1 MFQEVH
7 DSLLVAYS
15 VNSESGELSLSCQPH
30 HGCGTAPFIVVFAGV
45 AAHSFE
51 FPLLPAILFDI
62 TQVPAADLLKTEWPA
77 IERGSKQ
84 CGWPG
89 PWAETLAGSVS
100 YAAASDL
107 CGFQIESS
115 YGLEG
120 WVLARSARVASGP

>member
-1 MFQEVH
+1 MFPEVH

-30 HGCGTAPFIVVFAGV
+30 HGCGKAPFSVVFTGV

-62 TQVPAADLLKTEWPA
+62 TQVSAADLLKAEWSA
-77 IERGSKQ
+77 IEQGTKQ

-89 PWAETLAGSVS
+89 PWAETLADAVDH
-100 YAAASDL
+100 AAASDL
-107 CGFQIESS
+107 RGFQVESS

-120 WVLARSARVASGP
+120 WVLAQSARVAGGP